1 MLLSDDGGAFQVA
14 CLRFLNRF
22 VETSRTVEQ
31 KVFIQYELQEAGL
44 NTLELDSL
52 MLKVI
57 LCKKASYC
65 KLYIF
70 SVVKEMI
77 FLEKKSTDGTTIM
90 LM

>member
-57 LCKKASYC
+57 IYPKN
-65 KLYIF
+65 IHIINFTF
-70 SVVKEMI
+70 SVWSRK
-77 FLEKKSTDGTTIM
+77 
-90 LM
+90 